1 VPLPSWMEV
10 NSKNHLTIAGV
21 DLVELAEKY
30 GTPLYVYNE
39 DLIRSQCRLYREE
52 LARHYPRG
60 EIIYAGKAFLTL
72 AMCRL
77 LQQEGLSL
85 DVVSGGELYTAIQA
99 GFPMERVY
107 FHGNNKSDAELALAV
122 KVGVGRIVVDSFME
136 LERLNREAERQGKQ
150 AEILLRVKPGIAAH
164 THHYIQTG
172 QEDSKFGLGISDGQ
186 ALEGIKLARA
196 LPNLVLRGLHCHIGS
211 QIMTAEPFC
220 LAAETMMDFMQSVR
234 AATGVLLQELDL
246 GGGLGIRYTGEDEPC
261 GISDLL
267 PLLARTV
274 KEKAREH
281 AYPYP
286 KLMLE
291 PGRSIVGEAGVTLY
305 TVGTIKD
312 IPGVRKYISVD
323 GGMMD
328 NLRTALYGARYEA
341 VLANRA
347 RDPAAETVTVAGKA
361 CESGD
366 ILIRDLALPPV
377 SPGDLLLV
385 FSTGAYH
392 FSMYSQYNRNPRPAV
407 VFLRRGKAE
416 LVVRRESYQDLIN
429 LDCIPAHLRE
439 DLASP
444 GAVSDGKRR
453 GRAKG
458 N

>member
-1 VPLPSWMEV
+1 MPLPSWMEV

-196 LPNLVLRGLHCHIGS
+196 LPNLVLRGCI
-211 QIMTAEPFC
+211 A
-220 LAAETMMDFMQSVR
+220 
-234 AATGVLLQELDL
+234 
-246 GGGLGIRYTGEDEPC
+246 
-261 GISDLL
+261 ISD
-267 PLLARTV
+267 
-274 KEKAREH
+274 
-281 AYPYP
+281 
-286 KLMLE
+286 
-291 PGRSIVGEAGVTLY
+291 
-305 TVGTIKD
+305 
-312 IPGVRKYISVD
+312 
-323 GGMMD
+323 
-328 NLRTALYGARYEA
+328 
-341 VLANRA
+341 
-347 RDPAAETVTVAGKA
+347 
-361 CESGD
+361 
-366 ILIRDLALPPV
+366 
-377 SPGDLLLV
+377 
-385 FSTGAYH
+385 
-392 FSMYSQYNRNPRPAV
+392 PR
-407 VFLRRGKAE
+407 L
-416 LVVRRESYQDLIN
+416 
-429 LDCIPAHLRE
+429 
-439 DLASP
+439 
-444 GAVSDGKRR
+444 
-453 GRAKG
+453 
-458 N
+458 